1 MLSRSIEY
9 LQSLVRELS
18 KLPDETE
25 WVEFKCNNKDPE
37 RIAKYVSAISNSAA
51 LLEKPKGYI
60 VWGIKD
66 ATHKIEGTDFQYR
79 KMKKGAEELEAW
91 LARMVNPKI
100 NFKFFEVP
108 MTDSVT
114 VVLLEIPCAEVE
126 PTKYGATSYIRV
138 GSNLKT
144 LVEYKDKEAE
154 LWRSF
159 DTTPYELRV
168 AMSNVQEDEV
178 IRLLDHAKYYD
189 KLEQPIP
196 RNREK
201 VMDDLET
208 EKFIKKNDAGNWDII
223 NLGALMIAKDLKKFE
238 NLHRRSVRVVWYKNN
253 SRLEG
258 VREKEFNE
266 GYAISYE
273 SIIQYIM
280 TIIPQ
285 EEVIEGATRKSV
297 YAFPEIAIRELL
309 ANVMIH
315 QALEQRGTNPMV
327 EVFSDRIEF
336 SNAGAPLVAIERIVD
351 TVPVSRNENMA
362 GFMHKCGIC
371 EERGSGYDKIVDAT
385 STHEM
390 LAPRVEN
397 QNNQFTKAIIFAKVP
412 FDITTKEDRIRT
424 CYMQACLAYVKFGTI
439 SNVDIRGIFGLEDKD
454 KVKVSRIIKDTV
466 EAGLIKPLDPN
477 TAPRYMKYV
486 PYWA

>member
-1 MLSRSIEY
+1 MSSRSIEY

-37 RIAKYVSAISNSAA
+37 RIAKYVSAISNSAV

-60 VWGIKD
+60 VWGIND

-159 DTTPYELRV
+159 DTTPYELRI

-223 NLGALMIAKDLKKFE
+223 NLGALMIAKDLKH
-238 NLHRRSVRVVWYKNN
+238 L
-253 SRLEG
+253 
-258 VREKEFNE
+258 
-266 GYAISYE
+266 
-273 SIIQYIM
+273 
-280 TIIPQ
+280 
-285 EEVIEGATRKSV
+285 
-297 YAFPEIAIRELL
+297 
-309 ANVMIH
+309 
-315 QALEQRGTNPMV
+315 
-327 EVFSDRIEF
+327 
-336 SNAGAPLVAIERIVD
+336 
-351 TVPVSRNENMA
+351 
-362 GFMHKCGIC
+362 
-371 EERGSGYDKIVDAT
+371 
-385 STHEM
+385 
-390 LAPRVEN
+390 
-397 QNNQFTKAIIFAKVP
+397 
-412 FDITTKEDRIRT
+412 
-424 CYMQACLAYVKFGTI
+424 
-439 SNVDIRGIFGLEDKD
+439 
-454 KVKVSRIIKDTV
+454 
-466 EAGLIKPLDPN
+466 
-477 TAPRYMKYV
+477 
-486 PYWA
+486 